1 MPTPESAVSASSVPV
16 AETEVLQLHAEA
28 VTVAKRARKT
38 LVRATRKTQTRDVV
52 VDEDLLRE
60 HVVVERVAIGRA
72 VDAVPP
78 PRQEGDV
85 TILSVVEE
93 VVVIERR
100 LMLKEELHLRR
111 VRTTER
117 HVETVTLREQ
127 DVFVTRTDLD
137 G

>member
-1 MPTPESAVSASSVPV
+1 MPTPDPAGRVLPVPA
-16 AETEVLQLHAEA
+16 AETEVMQLHAEA

-38 LVRATRKTQTRDVV
+38 LVRATRRTRTRDVV
-52 VDEDLLRE
+52 VDEPVLRDR
-60 HVVVERVAIGRA
+60 VVVERVAVGR
-72 VDAVPP
+72 VVQAVPP
-78 PRQEGDV
+78 VRQEGDV

-93 VVVIERR
+93 VVVVERR

-127 DVFVTRTDLD
+127 DVSVTRTDL

>member
-1 MPTPESAVSASSVPV
+1 MPTPDSVLRPQD
-16 AETEVLQLHAEA
+16 AAIETEALQLHAEA

-38 LVRATRKTQTRDVV
+38 MVRATRRTRTRDVV
-52 VDEDLLRE
+52 VDEPVLRD
-60 HVVVERVAIGRA
+60 HVVVERVAVGRA
-72 VDAVPP
+72 VDSVPP
-78 PRQEGDV
+78 VRQEGDV

-93 VVVIERR
+93 VVVVERR

-127 DVFVTRTDLD
+127 DVSVTRTDLAS
-137 G
+137 